1 MGERVAMLP
10 AGTKFVKRVLH
21 KGMSGEDV
29 KYVQEL
35 MDELNDFYKFCPN
48 RTDLKTSGFYGPE
61 TARFVTYFQIWMDL
75 VMDGYFDKNTSE
87 KAEQKWQDMIR
98 LRSRKWYETYEDYC
112 MDQY

>member
-1 MGERVAMLP
+1 
-10 AGTKFVKRVLH
+10 
-21 KGMSGEDV
+21 
-29 KYVQEL
+29 
-35 MDELNDFYKFCPN
+35 
-48 RTDLKTSGFYGPE
+48 
-61 TARFVTYFQIWMDL
+61 